1 METFLVY
8 MLKCAVCVAVYSLFY
23 RVLFSRETFH
33 RTNRIVLLCVMA
45 LSCIIPLA
53 GGLLRSAA
61 ESSGVAL
68 PSDTVLTVWLD
79 GATASGAAPL
89 HTPWWLVAAVAVY
102 LAGVLAVAVR
112 TVLSVVSIHR
122 LMRRGRRQILP
133 DGIRLVLHDAGEAPF
148 SWMHTV
154 VMSQKDWQEN
164 GPCILAHER
173 AHISLHHSAD
183 MVAAELFVCL
193 QWFNPA
199 AWLLRRELQDIHE
212 FEADR
217 AVLAQGMDAREYQM
231 LLIRKA
237 VGSRLYSLANSL
249 NHSSLKKRI
258 TMMIKKKSN
267 PWARAKLLYLLPL
280 TAAVAGFMACTDT
293 AADGNMAGSKD
304 TDKIVIDKGMAAP
317 ASAQSLPGDTV
328 MSFVEKMPEFP
339 GGMDAMMKFLKE
351 NVKYPDAAKASEAEG
366 RVVVQFVVDK
376 EGNVT
381 EPSVVKSAGEVLDAE
396 ALRVVGMMPRW
407 TPGMND
413 GKPVRVKYVM
423 PFTFKMP

>member
-1 METFLVY
+1 M
-8 MLKCAVCVAVYSLFY
+8 AVYCLFY
-23 RVLFSRETFH
+23 RALFSRETFH
-33 RTNRIVLLCVMA
+33 RTNRIVLLCVMV
-45 LSCIIPLA
+45 LSCIIPLS

-61 ESSGVAL
+61 ESGGVAL
-68 PSDTVLTVWLD
+68 PSDIVLTVWLD
-79 GATASGAAPL
+79 GVTASGAAMQ
-89 HTPWWLVAAVAVY
+89 HTPWWLVAAAAVY
-102 LAGVLAVAVR
+102 LAGVLAVALR
-112 TVLSVVSIHR
+112 TVVSVAGISR
-122 LMRRGRRQILP
+122 LTGKGRSTNLP
-133 DGIRLVLHDAGEAPF
+133 GGIRLVLHDGSQTPF
-148 SWMHTV
+148 SWMRTV

-164 GPCILAHER
+164 GQCILAHEM

-183 MVAAELFVCL
+183 MVVAELFVCL

-280 TAAVAGFMACTDT
+280 TAAVAGIMACTDT

-328 MSFVEKMPEFP
+328 MDMVEKMPEFP

-381 EPSVVKSAGEVLDAE
+381 EPTVMKSAGEVLDAE

-407 TPGMND
+407 TPGMN
-413 GKPVRVKYVM
+413 GGEPVRVRYTM